1 MHFVEYWKENIVA
14 WTNFYFGF
22 MSTLQLYEFKT
33 EWNLDSTIIKSN
45 YEYLSY
51 QGNLKGN

>member
-1 MHFVEYWKENIVA
+1 
-14 WTNFYFGF
+14 
-22 MSTLQLYEFKT
+22 MSILQLYEFKT